1 MSNKNGLSAVSCLW
15 FLFGSKDFYSS
26 WFRVGATTHSHTPR
40 GWQVSCQALTS
51 EYFDVGWLAVYG
63 SVDGEKL
70 RLGLDE
76 ENVVLGS
83 GLWVVGGSLE
93 PPKFWL

>member
-1 MSNKNGLSAVSCLW
+1 M
-15 FLFGSKDFYSS
+15 
-26 WFRVGATTHSHTPR
+26 
-40 GWQVSCQALTS
+40 S
-51 EYFDVGWLAVYG
+51 EYFDIGWLAAYG

>member
-1 MSNKNGLSAVSCLW
+1 MLLLLTLTPPEVGKSLVKLSRVSI
-15 FLFGSKDFYSS
+15 
-26 WFRVGATTHSHTPR
+26 
-40 GWQVSCQALTS
+40 LTFVWS
-51 EYFDVGWLAVYG
+51 AVYG
-63 SVDGEKL
+63 FVDGEKL

>member
-1 MSNKNGLSAVSCLW
+1 M
-15 FLFGSKDFYSS
+15 
-26 WFRVGATTHSHTPR
+26 
-40 GWQVSCQALTS
+40 S
-51 EYFDVGWLAVYG
+51 EYFDIGWLAAYG

-93 PPKFWL
+93 PPKFSALISRRLAATMSVARRTHLCGCTDGCTPAVLPGGRRTPCIFLGICS

>member
-1 MSNKNGLSAVSCLW
+1 MDYQLSPVVLIW
-15 FLFGSKDFYSS
+15 IKDFLY
-26 WFRVGATTHSHTPR
+26 VVVPAIATTHSHTPR

-51 EYFDVGWLAVYG
+51 EYFAIGWLAAYG

-76 ENVVLGS
+76 ENIVLGS